1 MTEPIDP
8 KHLRVSDA
16 ERSHVL
22 VLLERATG
30 QGLIDLHEYN
40 ERSAAV
46 ISARTRADLNSVL
59 LDLPGLQIA
68 GRTVDEAEAATLG
81 PPPPVPGFSGAPA
94 AARGGPDVLDLAG
107 WGSRSFKGT
116 WVVPSRI
123 VISGTGA
130 STKLD
135 FTAAQ
140 LTSRTVTIE
149 FQSNYGGSADLIVP
163 PGTSVQ
169 LDGLQMRG
177 GQLNNKVLP
186 GTGQRGAAAG
196 ADRDEAVRIG
206 DRPHSAAGAVR
217 ALNSCSFG
225 LVVSV
230 RGGTRADRPAAGGRR
245 HRRCTGPARP
255 AARRPRPGPAAGQ
268 ARRRRTTRRAH

>member
-30 QGLIDLHEYN
+30 RGLIDLNEYN

-46 ISARTRADLNSVL
+46 IVARTRADLNAVL

-68 GRTVDEAEAATLG
+68 GRTVDEAGAATM
-81 PPPPVPGFSGAPA
+81 PPRPGPGFSGAPA
-94 AARGGPDVLDLAG
+94 AARSASDVLDLAG
-107 WGSRSFKGT
+107 WGSRTFKGN

-123 VISGTGA
+123 LISGTGA

-149 FQSNYGGSADLIVP
+149 FQNNYGGSADFVVP

-177 GQLNNKVLP
+177 GQLNNKVMPRP
-186 GTGQRGAAAG
+186 GTGGLHLVLTGMKRYGSVT
-196 ADRDEAVRIG
+196 VRNPRQG
-206 DRPHSAAGAVR
+206 
-217 ALNSCSFG
+217 LFG
-225 LVVSV
+225 
-230 RGGTRADRPAAGGRR
+230 R
-245 HRRCTGPARP
+245 
-255 AARRPRPGPAAGQ
+255 
-268 ARRRRTTRRAH
+268 

>member
-8 KHLRVSDA
+8 KNLRVSDD

-22 VLLERATG
+22 ALLERATG
-30 QGLIDLHEYN
+30 RGLIDLNEYN

-46 ISARTRADLNSVL
+46 IVARTRADLNSVL

-68 GRTVDEAEAATLG
+68 GRTVGEAEAATMV
-81 PPPPVPGFSGAPA
+81 PPLPAPGFSGAPA
-94 AARGGPDVLDLAG
+94 AARGGSDVLDLAG

-123 VISGTGA
+123 LISGTGA

-140 LTSRTVTIE
+140 LTSRTVTVE
-149 FQSNYGGSADLIVP
+149 FQNNYGGSADFIVP

-169 LDGLQMRG
+169 LDALQMRG
-177 GQLNNKVLP
+177 GQLNNKV
-186 GTGQRGAAAG
+186 Q
-196 ADRDEAVRIG
+196 
-206 DRPHSAAGAVR
+206 
-217 ALNSCSFG
+217 
-225 LVVSV
+225 
-230 RGGTRADRPAAGGRR
+230 
-245 HRRCTGPARP
+245 
-255 AARRPRPGPAAGQ
+255 PGPGSGLLQ
-268 ARRRRTTRRAH
+268 LVLTGVKRYGSVTVRTPRQGLFGR